1 MTLQDVKLRLRA
13 LFAHRRVEREL
24 DEELAFHIDR
34 ETQKQI
40 ANGLDP
46 AEARTRARERFGSAS
61 LAADLC
67 RDARGTAF
75 VDDCA
80 RDVRYALRSFLRA
93 PLPALTIV
101 VTVAIG
107 LGLVAVVFTFFNVF
121 MFRVDE
127 VVKPHELFA
136 VVPPR
141 APDGDGVGFTRPQ
154 YEALRRETSVFSGTF
169 AMLGDIDSR
178 IDGRMMAGTLVTGN
192 FFQVLGVNAALG
204 RELTPEDDDR
214 AAPRAVMVLSHKGWS
229 RLFSND
235 RNVIGRSLMVNGT
248 PFAIVGVMPEG
259 FRGLDVGS
267 PDYWAPLSLLGAFL
281 PIHAGREDTVAIGI
295 VGRLKPGL
303 SRETARAGLVVWDSG
318 RADGAGDRREA
329 TITLEPRRGTI
340 PEPMELLLIST
351 PLFFVF

>member
-24 DEELAFHIDR
+24 DDELAFHIDR

-46 AEARTRARERFGSAS
+46 GEARNRARARFGSAS

-67 RDARGTAF
+67 REARGTTF

-127 VVKPHELFA
+127 VVNPHELFA
-136 VVPPR
+136 VERPQGPN
-141 APDGDGVGFTRPQ
+141 DDEGVGFTLPQ

-169 AMLGDIDSR
+169 A
-178 IDGRMMAGTLVTGN
+178 
-192 FFQVLGVNAALG
+192 
-204 RELTPEDDDR
+204 
-214 AAPRAVMVLSHKGWS
+214 
-229 RLFSND
+229 
-235 RNVIGRSLMVNGT
+235 
-248 PFAIVGVMPEG
+248 
-259 FRGLDVGS
+259 
-267 PDYWAPLSLLGAFL
+267 
-281 PIHAGREDTVAIGI
+281 
-295 VGRLKPGL
+295 
-303 SRETARAGLVVWDSG
+303 
-318 RADGAGDRREA
+318 
-329 TITLEPRRGTI
+329 
-340 PEPMELLLIST
+340 
-351 PLFFVF
+351 